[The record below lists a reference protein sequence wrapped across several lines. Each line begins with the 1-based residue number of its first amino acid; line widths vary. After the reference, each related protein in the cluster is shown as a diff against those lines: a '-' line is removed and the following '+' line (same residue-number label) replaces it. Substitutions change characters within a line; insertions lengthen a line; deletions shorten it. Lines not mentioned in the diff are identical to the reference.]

1 MTSGPTGSTTVD
13 TSGDGDGDG
22 DGDGETSG
30 TSTGDGD
37 GDGDG
42 EGPSFDV
49 DPGEGS
55 GTAEGGTEDGCTK
68 VDILFVIDN
77 SPSMGKY
84 QEGLASAFP
93 GFIDAMYDNLPA
105 QTDLHVGVTTTSFF
119 SGSCAES
126 TVNCMTAATPQEVEA
141 HYTTP
146 GEGNTGE
153 NGGQGR
159 LFSWD
164 GKGYYSAVTGGDPW
178 PLTIWFSDAAVA
190 AGETGCSFEM
200 SSAGAGYAAHP
211 DNAATNAGFIRDE
224 GAVLVIFFLTD
235 EPDKSPEGAQAYYDM
250 IVNAKAGCG
259 GDNCVIVSGLVDTCI
274 MGVNNALW
282 QFMNLFPDPPT
293 VGSISDPFTYAD
305 VVGDVLA
312 QVIGQKCDE
321 IPPEG

>member
-1 MTSGPTGSTTVD
+1 MGTGTET
-13 TSGDGDGDG
+13 
-22 DGDGETSG
+22 GDGETS

-37 GDGDG
+37 GDG
-42 EGPSFDV
+42 EGPIFDV
-49 DPGEGS
+49 GDSG
-55 GTAEGGTEDGCTK
+55 GTAGDSGGEEGCTK

-93 GFIDAMYDNLPA
+93 GFIDAMYDNLPPE
-105 QTDLHVGVTTTSFF
+105 TDLHVGITTTSFF

-126 TVNCMTAATPQEVEA
+126 VQNCVTTASQQEVEA
-141 HYTTP
+141 HYTPP
-146 GEGNTGE
+146 GDGNTGE

-159 LFSWD
+159 LFEWD
-164 GKGYYSAVTGGDPW
+164 GKHYYEAVTGGDPW
-178 PLTIWFSDAAVA
+178 PLTIWFSDAAVE
-190 AGETGCSFEM
+190 AGEVGCSFEM
-200 SSAGAGYAAHP
+200 PSAGAGYALHP
-211 DNAATNAGFIRDE
+211 DNDATNSGFLRDA

-250 IVNAKAGCG
+250 VVDAKAGCG
-259 GDNCVIVSGLVDTCI
+259 GDKCVIVSGLVNTCI
-274 MGVNNALW
+274 MGVDNILW

-293 VGSISDPFTYAD
+293 FGSISDPFTYAD
-305 VVGDVLA
+305 VVGEALA